1 MNMYRERISRL
12 LVPAA
17 LTLLVGCSQ
26 LIVITPDS
34 TVGAK
39 AQVIQHK
46 VGLYI
51 SPTDLA
57 LETRHPRGMG
67 DTVTYL
73 PYRDLETPIYAAL
86 RDSFLDVARLDS
98 LTDSIIQK
106 EGLSL
111 RFVPRIETTSVSGV
125 IGMWA
130 PTEFSVTISGDFVST
145 TTGTVAFSVSSTGTG
160 AASAGEL
167 LGQPYRAA
175 RRASAA
181 AMQALRDKL
190 AEQARKR

>member
-1 MNMYRERISRL
+1 MRTFATRL
-12 LVPAA
+12 VFALIVGT
-17 LTLLVGCSQ
+17 LTLLTGCSQ

-34 TVGAK
+34 TAGEK
-39 AQVIQHK
+39 GPVIQHR

-51 SPTDLA
+51 SPADLA
-57 LETRHPRGMG
+57 LETRHPHGMG

-73 PYRDLETPIYAAL
+73 AYRDLETPIYAAL

-98 LTDSIIQK
+98 LTDPIVQK
-106 EGLSL
+106 EALTL
-111 RFVPRIETTSVSGV
+111 RFVPRIETTSVSGA

-145 TTGTVAFSVSSTGTG
+145 ASGAIVFSVSSTGKGT
-160 AASAGEL
+160 ASAGEL
-167 LGQPYRAA
+167 LGHPYRAA

-181 AMQALRDKL
+181 AVQALRARL
-190 AEQARKR
+190 AEQAKMR

>member
-1 MNMYRERISRL
+1 MKSHMTRL
-12 LVPAA
+12 FIVLIIGTLA
-17 LTLLVGCSQ
+17 LLTGCAQ

-34 TVGAK
+34 VTSEKGPV
-39 AQVIQHK
+39 VQHK

-51 SPTDLA
+51 SPADLA

-98 LTDSIIQK
+98 LTDSVIQK
-106 EGLSL
+106 EGLTL
-111 RFVPRIETTSVSGV
+111 RFVPKVETTSESGA

-145 TTGTVAFSVSSTGTG
+145 ASGAVVFSVSSTGRGT
-160 AASAGEL
+160 ASAGEL

-181 AMQALRDKL
+181 AIQALRERL
-190 AEQARKR
+190 AEQAKKR